1 MGRIEQLARGLLG
14 NFLNNRASG
23 VLLPDLP
30 QFLREFKT
38 HLERIFMRLAWV
50 RGGLMHI
57 VCPQRIALVQR
68 REVQIKINVD
78 MVAER
83 GGCGR
88 ASCHGCT
95 TLCLVTMEDRVLS
108 EFMFG

>member
-1 MGRIEQLARGLLG
+1 MGGIEQFARGLLG

-30 QFLREFKT
+30 QFLREFKA

-50 RGGLMHI
+50 RACFMRI

-83 GGCGR
+83 GGWGR
-88 ASCHGCT
+88 ACHGCT
-95 TLCLVTMEDRVLS
+95 TLLLVTMEGRVLS
-108 EFMFG
+108 ELMLG